1 MKPIYSFLLSAFL
14 LCTIHVNAQITI
26 SGAAPAIFDGT
37 TYTTF
42 TGTGGAFAAL
52 NGVAAWAGK
61 TIVLTVTD
69 NITTED
75 GNNSLNQ
82 PATSTWTSLTIRPSV
97 ASQRTI
103 RGNVTNG
110 MIRFNGAD
118 NVTIDGR
125 FGGTGKYLRFLNS
138 NTSNPTFTF
147 LNDATNNTIDYSIT
161 ESGRSALLLIN
172 HITPM
177 KSNNYG
183 NFYVTVSNIVS
194 SKQLTQDKL
203 VSIGIDNTSL
213 FGIRDEFFVGEK
225 ALMGMSTG
233 MFMSD
238 INYNSGVLNSIN
250 LLKEAKAIGYLSN
263 VTISNTES
271 LEFEICQQLFNTFD
285 DDSLNIIGG
294 LVAIKTY
301 NSKEAIYVNSLIYKL
316 INKTYGNVT
325 PYVSSSD
332 SSYIVFKDDSGNTV
346 GVIKSKKYICQKE
359 FIGTQDLQ
367 LLISKINK
375 NYNSNVVQGLNI
387 SENQPNVIGI
397 GFIEKSELTSED
409 FQKIMSVPF
418 KELRSILGNLNRDN
432 YFNELDLNEAIA
444 RVIVARKG
452 DYDKFE
458 SDVKEEMGK
467 KLKALEVINEYYTG
481 VGNEEKKTY
490 YFDLIEAFKNKIDN
504 FRL

>member
-1 MKPIYSFLLSAFL
+1 M
-14 LCTIHVNAQITI
+14 
-26 SGAAPAIFDGT
+26 
-37 TYTTF
+37 
-42 TGTGGAFAAL
+42 
-52 NGVAAWAGK
+52 
-61 TIVLTVTD
+61 
-69 NITTED
+69 
-75 GNNSLNQ
+75 SLIE
-82 PATSTWTSLTIRPSV
+82 SIL
-97 ASQRTI
+97 
-103 RGNVTNG
+103 GLG
-110 MIRFNGAD
+110 Y
-118 NVTIDGR
+118 ID
-125 FGGTGKYLRFLNS
+125 
-138 NTSNPTFTF
+138 
-147 LNDATNNTIDYSIT
+147 DEYSIT
-161 ESGRSALLLIN
+161 DSGRAALLLIN

-203 VSIGIDNTSL
+203 VSLGIDNTSL

-225 ALMGMSTG
+225 ALLGMSTG
-233 MFMSD
+233 MFVSD
-238 INYNSGVLNSIN
+238 INYNSSVLNSIS

-294 LVAIKTY
+294 LIAIKTY

-316 INKTYGNVT
+316 INKTYGNIT
-325 PYVSSSD
+325 PHVSGSD

-346 GVIKSKKYICQKE
+346 GIIKSKKYICQKE

-367 LLISKINK
+367 LLLSKINK

-397 GFIEKSELTSED
+397 GFIEKAELTSED
-409 FQKIMSVPF
+409 FQKIMLVPF

-432 YFNELDLNEAIA
+432 YFSELDVNEAIA
-444 RVIVARKG
+444 KVITARKD

-458 SDVKEEMGK
+458 SDIKEQMGK
-467 KLKALEVINEYYTG
+467 KLKALEVINEYYTST
-481 VGNEEKKTY
+481 GNEEKKTY
-490 YFDLIEAFKNKIDN
+490 YFDLIEVFKQKIDN